1 MEERTEM
8 TAKEIREMLKGNLRE
23 RVGESL
29 DVDALQA
36 FFLAEIAVQLAELN
50 EKVDRHVRVHG

>member
-36 FFLAEIAVQLAELN
+36 FFLAEIAAQLAELN
-50 EKVDRHVRVHG
+50 EKVDRHVRIHG